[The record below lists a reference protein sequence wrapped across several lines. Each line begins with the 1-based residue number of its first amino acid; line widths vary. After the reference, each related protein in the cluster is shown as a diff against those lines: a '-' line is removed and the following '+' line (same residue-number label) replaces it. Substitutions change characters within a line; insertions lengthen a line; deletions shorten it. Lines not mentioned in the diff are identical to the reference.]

1 MKLKSQAKAHQH
13 QLFFKIL
20 GQLYIHEHQLINQY
34 KDCYDQACIQLMS
47 EPGLLGSRATQIID
61 TAISKTQRGL
71 SEIEGAALRG
81 RSRDMEALDG
91 ARLQHETNRGIA
103 QRLDYLVDDTRSRLD
118 DKAFKA
124 IVNWLSTCRH
134 WDHHSSVS
142 DKVMPGSGTWIT
154 SHSKYRGWLHSAS
167 SSTLFVHGVRGCG
180 KSSIL
185 SVAIKKLLG
194 ERQKDPTRL
203 SVAYFYCSGA
213 RSEADRVNPDA
224 ILRSILSQV
233 AVDQQ
238 TKTIDPTIVSDC
250 LQLLH
255 QITSKKTTII
265 VLDAVDE
272 LQSQDRSKLIQAV
285 KSLTQ
290 GSDGLVKVLI
300 SSRNDTQIKE
310 LLCSAAMIEVSPELN
325 RSDIESFVDMQL
337 TSIVRD
343 RSLLIGKA
351 SRTLLERI
359 RTALISGAQEM
370 FLWIELQVQVLI
382 KKLTEKDIIT
392 ALGYGLVD
400 SLSQIYDETY
410 ESFVASDDTAK
421 AVIEGLFCW
430 VLYAESPLTPK
441 ALESALHLHP
451 DLADVSLPDLSHV
464 SSNLVVVDSA
474 TKTMRF
480 CHPSARD
487 YMRDRMMFSEANGHR
502 LIATACLQK
511 CLGPW
516 PSFPGLSGLEK
527 IQHIDFYAGL
537 YWPQHLKAS
546 ESGDEMPL
554 WLVEILSRFIVDE
567 DEQLALD
574 FDWWL
579 DWLDSSL
586 QTLPPYHSLRM
597 THECLFSTEGPSP
610 IFTASV
616 FGLGVIVDL
625 MIKRDSH
632 LDLEQR
638 SRTHHT
644 PLYLACHFGH
654 NDMASQLI
662 QHGADVNVTCGSR
675 GNPLQVACFRGY
687 LDIVKTLLSY
697 GASPKPGT
705 PPFKNALH
713 AACEG
718 DQAHVVEYLIRTP
731 SIIQTGSD
739 YDDALQTTAEAGFFN
754 AVEYLIRPG
763 VASRFGWKNA
773 NKERG
778 KLLALNSIKNGRDDQ
793 LQFYLKAGQVSKE
806 DIPPDA
812 MAVAALRGHS
822 DMINSLQTLGIDI
835 ESEGKF
841 GSPLR
846 SASLQGH
853 IRVVELLLELGS
865 DPAAKLSKGDSLQA
879 AASKGHI
886 PIVRLLIERQVDVNQ
901 QGPPRGSPI
910 QAAAYYGHL
919 KVVKLLIEADADIY
933 CETYKFKDTLHAAVE
948 GGHHEVAAFLQ
959 ENHPPP
965 TGISLPAIS
974 RGDHHDRFWYSEQET
989 LDPAIELRTGT
1000 DSPHPE
1006 NSDEEEEIQEANLKE
1021 QSQPSLVVN
1030 KTIQSPL
1037 VLASKI
1043 GNIPRIRQELQAP
1056 YVREENIAEAFVVA
1070 VAEGTH
1076 QAIEVLL
1083 EYGLRHCIYPRN
1095 PQEKGL
1101 VAAVRHRQPALFQR
1115 LAESLNGTITIIS
1128 WCCALKEAII
1138 AGLDATAQVLDIDCI
1153 AWEPDGLDDL
1163 AFLLGYN
1170 ERDPVFT
1177 DPVPACRDI
1186 LQDAYSTG
1194 RHEVASLIWDWVLQ
1208 RGPGTLQATCEEW
1221 QGLTLVAARYT
1232 DVSVLDRCL
1241 ALNDECLDSTD
1252 SPRLSHQD
1260 LLISAIQGNN
1270 RATSD
1275 HLRDLIQH
1283 ESRAAEEIA
1292 PAFLEA
1298 CRQGFSDGA
1307 LEWCTHDGD
1316 GAFDNDT
1323 ITQGIIAASAAAHE
1337 DLVLSL
1343 INTLQDE
1350 HSICDATE
1358 SALLSAGANGK
1369 MNVISRMLQDTN
1381 VRSHDEFGTIWNRV
1395 LVTACEAGYMNVVR
1409 MCLEEGASAEATV
1422 ERAPSDV
1429 APHLNE
1435 DYSGFIHQSFVPS
1448 SAWKPTVGRLL
1459 HPRPPQPSFTG
1470 SHAEYQG
1477 GYADSDYSDDSGE
1490 SGDSEYT
1497 DLPDDESMT
1506 DALQASVRAF
1516 GRILNA
1522 ESMPRFESLS
1532 MEWRPRA
1539 KKQLQIVSLI
1549 LDHGS
1554 NLDERD
1560 SRSPN
1565 HPLRIAVQY
1574 GTDELVERL
1583 LYDAAAE
1590 QFDPEQ
1596 LQDLMLTAASRR
1608 VPMSVR
1614 IIQLLLDCAHQA
1626 SLPTDENGSVDP
1638 AIFGAMTIA
1647 VDSLCTPA
1655 RQSDIQSK
1663 QGIISSEKSAKD
1675 LMKEGLQKLISI
1687 MFRKMSNQSA
1697 RQDAIGDVLHV
1708 AAAAGDLAT
1717 VRLLIKHHVDVN
1729 HTRQFFH
1736 TALGAATEFGQVQ
1749 VINALLRAKAKIHP
1763 TSRIRQCFGNQ
1774 EPAIKAIMG
1783 GQVQA
1788 LKALIDHGLDP
1799 NVDAGDV
1806 SLLVLAAQRKSA
1818 IMMKLLLQGKADPRA
1833 NPLALVTAAHNG
1845 DLEMMGHLLGAG
1857 AHPNALAFY
1866 GSVLSEEH
1874 LCSPLYMACEKG
1886 QTEAV
1891 LMLLERGAVADADSG
1906 DRDGLPLVVA
1916 ARHGHLSIVKDLLD
1930 KRCNP
1935 MQRSK
1940 GLKALSSSDRNN
1952 FLRALT
1958 ERNSELGQGPIVSRG
1973 GFVEPATDASGHSN
1987 KEDNVFLHAFE
1998 SACDVQH
2005 GVRTSLRIVE
2015 ALSSAID
2022 DPQAQRDA
2030 FLEALRHAAK
2040 KQNTRLFEELLRL
2053 VTLDSVILDLACRC
2067 GSLTG
2072 VKMIVEGG
2080 VDATSPNQD
2089 GKMPLDVAVE
2099 YEHMEVIDFLVA
2111 HCIQPESKQ
2120 DKLASLDVYYL
2131 VASILEAYAWS
2142 SLSVQKSITACEQ
2155 TVESLLRTAKNSAR
2169 ATAANQKDLDR
2180 SLTLASHVGSVK
2192 IAVALLHLGANLG
2205 TLTDLTQLLLEWISD
2220 HGFNKAIYTLL
2231 EEGLAACF
2239 GKKSPVLLQTFLEH
2253 AGLVEICDHHLVLA
2267 IQQEKWKRGPMESDI
2282 EIILQRRLDLK
2293 PSEVVLFTLAK
2304 TRTEGNLFVDGQLL
2318 NLWRLLISRSD
2329 CGLTRKIVQAVS
2341 DRHSWQGLYDY
2352 YCEQEAAH
2360 GLSPYH
2366 DCGLERDFKAAMERI
2381 LSEGAFHT
2389 L

>member
-1763 TSRIRQCFGNQ
+1763 TS
-1774 EPAIKAIMG
+1774 
-1783 GQVQA
+1783 
-1788 LKALIDHGLDP
+1788 
-1799 NVDAGDV
+1799 
-1806 SLLVLAAQRKSA
+1806 
-1818 IMMKLLLQGKADPRA
+1818 
-1833 NPLALVTAAHNG
+1833 
-1845 DLEMMGHLLGAG
+1845 
-1857 AHPNALAFY
+1857 
-1866 GSVLSEEH
+1866 
-1874 LCSPLYMACEKG
+1874 
-1886 QTEAV
+1886 
-1891 LMLLERGAVADADSG
+1891 
-1906 DRDGLPLVVA
+1906 
-1916 ARHGHLSIVKDLLD
+1916 
-1930 KRCNP
+1930 
-1935 MQRSK
+1935 
-1940 GLKALSSSDRNN
+1940 
-1952 FLRALT
+1952 
-1958 ERNSELGQGPIVSRG
+1958 QGPIVSRG

-2205 TLTDLTQLLLEWISD
+2205 TLTDLTQYVPDYFPSPLLASIINNHPSLLRLLLEWISD

-2360 GLSPYH
+2360 ELSPYH